1 MRHKQARL
9 QLSRFTSWHKATLK
23 SLAMSLFI
31 HQSIRT
37 TKAKAKAVKP
47 QVEKLITF
55 AKSNT
60 LAAKRQVYKIL
71 GDHQL
76 VSLLFKDIAPRFSSK
91 GGYTRIINLGNRR
104 GDNASM
110 VILELTQVIKKEK
123 KRPAKKKKE
132 AEVGPREDIPAVAKE
147 KPVEEEKKQEKK
159 PKVATAVETKEKEK
173 PPITRKPSKK
183 FLGGLRNI
191 FKRERR
197 DSQ

>member
-1 MRHKQARL
+1 MRHKHARL

-47 QVEKLITF
+47 LVEKLITL

-60 LAAKRQVYKIL
+60 LAAKRQVYKVL
-71 GDHQL
+71 GDHKL
-76 VSLLFKDIAPRFSSK
+76 VSLIFKEIAPRFSSK
-91 GGYTRIINLGNRR
+91 GGYTRIISLGNRR

-110 VILELTQVIKKEK
+110 VIFELTQVIKKEK
-123 KRPAKKKKE
+123 KRPKKE
-132 AEVGPREDIPAVAKE
+132 KAAKVEPVDDIPAVVKE
-147 KPVEEEKKQEKK
+147 KPVEEKK
-159 PKVATAVETKEKEK
+159 PKVITAVEVKEKER
-173 PPITRKPSKK
+173 PPITKKPSKK
-183 FLGGLRNI
+183 FLGGLRTI

>member
-47 QVEKLITF
+47 LVEKLITS

-71 GDHQL
+71 GDHKL

-123 KRPAKKKKE
+123 KRPKKGKE
-132 AEVGPREDIPAVAKE
+132 AQLEPTEDIPLAVKE
-147 KPVEEEKKQEKK
+147 KPVEEKK
-159 PKVATAVETKEKEK
+159 PKVATAVEAKEKEK
-173 PPITRKPSKK
+173 PPITQKPTKK
-183 FLGGLRNI
+183 FLGGLRKI

>member
-1 MRHKQARL
+1 
-9 QLSRFTSWHKATLK
+9 
-23 SLAMSLFI
+23 MSLFI

-37 TKAKAKAVKP
+37 TKAKAKAVQP
-47 QVEKLITF
+47 LVEKLITS

-71 GDHQL
+71 GDHKL
-76 VSLLFKDIAPRFSSK
+76 VSLIFKEIAPRFISK

-123 KRPAKKKKE
+123 KRPKKRE
-132 AEVGPREDIPAVAKE
+132 ASLEPIEDIPSAVKE
-147 KPVEEEKKQEKK
+147 KPVEEKK
-159 PKVATAVETKEKEK
+159 PKVVTAVEVKEKER
-173 PPITRKPSKK
+173 PPITQKPTKK
-183 FLGGLRNI
+183 FFCGLRNI
-191 FKRERR
+191 LKRESR

>member
-1 MRHKQARL
+1 MRHKHARL

-23 SLAMSLFI
+23 SLAMSLFL

-47 QVEKLITF
+47 LVEKLITL

-60 LAAKRQVYKIL
+60 LAAKRQVYKVL
-71 GDHQL
+71 GDHRL

-110 VILELTQVIKKEK
+110 VIFELTQVIKKEK
-123 KRPAKKKKE
+123 KRPKKGKE
-132 AEVGPREDIPAVAKE
+132 AKLEPTEDIPAVVKE
-147 KPVEEEKKQEKK
+147 KPVEEKK
-159 PKVATAVETKEKEK
+159 PKVVTAVEVKEKER
-173 PPITRKPSKK
+173 PPITQKPSKK
-183 FLGGLRNI
+183 FLGGLRKI

>member
-1 MRHKQARL
+1 MRHKHARL

-23 SLAMSLFI
+23 SLAMSLFL

-47 QVEKLITF
+47 LVEKLITL

-60 LAAKRQVYKIL
+60 LAAKRQVYKVL

-76 VSLLFKDIAPRFSSK
+76 VSLLFKDIAPRFTSK

-110 VILELTQVIKKEK
+110 VIFELTQVIKKEK
-123 KRPAKKKKE
+123 KRLKKE
-132 AEVGPREDIPAVAKE
+132 KATEVEPIEDIPAAVKE
-147 KPVEEEKKQEKK
+147 KPVEEKK
-159 PKVATAVETKEKEK
+159 PKVVTAVEVKEKER
-173 PPITRKPSKK
+173 PPITKKPSKK
-183 FLGGLRNI
+183 FLGGLRTI

>member
-1 MRHKQARL
+1 MRHKHARL

-23 SLAMSLFI
+23 SLAVSLFL
-31 HQSIRT
+31 HQSIKT

-47 QVEKLITF
+47 LVEKLITY

-60 LAAKRQVYKIL
+60 LAAKRQVYKVL

-76 VSLLFKDIAPRFSSK
+76 VSLLFKEIAPRFSSK

-110 VILELTQVIKKEK
+110 VIFELTQVIKKEK
-123 KRPAKKKKE
+123 KRPKKE
-132 AEVGPREDIPAVAKE
+132 KVTEVEPIEDMPAAVKE
-147 KPVEEEKKQEKK
+147 KPVEEKK
-159 PKVATAVETKEKEK
+159 PKVVTAVEVKEKER
-173 PPITRKPSKK
+173 PPITKKPSKK
-183 FLGGLRNI
+183 FLGGLRTI